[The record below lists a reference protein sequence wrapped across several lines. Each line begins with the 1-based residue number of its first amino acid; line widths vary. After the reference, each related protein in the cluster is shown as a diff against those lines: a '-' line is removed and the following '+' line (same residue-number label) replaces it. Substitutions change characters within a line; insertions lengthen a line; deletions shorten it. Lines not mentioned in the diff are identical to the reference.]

1 MRVDRGDTRGNVSML
16 VIAVIVLSVLLCT
29 AVARLGS
36 GVVEKSRA
44 NNAADAAALA
54 AAGGLALGRL
64 PADACAVAR
73 DTAADNGARVLTCRC
88 HAAKQ
93 TAVAEVTV
101 AMGDARARAR
111 AEVDAGDLSARSGL
125 SRKAR
130 EERIFVAIRRELF
143 NSTNRA
149 RPQQSRRTQW

>member
-1 MRVDRGDTRGNVSML
+1 VRVDRRDTAGNVSML
-16 VIAVIVLSVLLCT
+16 VIAVMVVSVLLCT

-73 DTAADNGARVLTCRC
+73 DTAAENGARLLTCRC
-88 HAAKQ
+88 RASAQ
-93 TAVAEVTV
+93 ETTVAEVTV

-111 AEVDAGDLSARSGL
+111 AEVDAA
-125 SRKAR
+125 
-130 EERIFVAIRRELF
+130 
-143 NSTNRA
+143 NR
-149 RPQQSRRTQW
+149 P